1 MFCSTQR
8 TSVITVYFNKA
19 KSHVFTKETM
29 MKNMILVAGGTGDL
43 GGRIVRELLMKGAD
57 VRVLARPGSSPAKI
71 SELEKAGATVLTVNT
86 ANVIDVTNACAG
98 VSCVVS
104 ALAGLRETVIDAQRV
119 LLDAAVA
126 AGVPRFIPSD
136 YSIDFTKLPAGRN
149 RNLDL
154 RREFHTHLDKAP
166 IAATTIF
173 NGAFADMIT
182 GQMPLVLFKI
192 NRVLFW
198 GNADQRMDFT
208 TMDDT
213 AAFTAHAALDDST
226 PRFLRIAGDQISS
239 RELTAVVSDVTGD
252 TYSLLR
258 AGGLGFLSAMI
269 SVARFVAPGEKE
281 IYPAWQGMQYM
292 RDMLDGRGKMPA
304 VDNNRYPNLTWHTLK
319 DVLTAF
325 RADNTKP

>member
-1 MFCSTQR
+1 VKGRIGFT
-8 TSVITVYFNKA
+8 
-19 KSHVFTKETM
+19 TKENRM
-29 MKNMILVAGGTGDL
+29 NNMILVAGGTGEL
-43 GGRIVRELLMKGAD
+43 GGRIVRALVAKGAE
-57 VRVLARPGSSPAKI
+57 VRVVARPGSDPEKI
-71 SELEKAGATVLTVNT
+71 SQVQKLGATVLTVNT
-86 ANVIDVTNACAG
+86 WDVADITKACAD

-104 ALAGLRETVIDAQRV
+104 ALAGLRETVIDAQKV

-136 YSIDFTKLPAGRN
+136 FSIDFTRLPAGRN

-154 RREFHTHLDKAP
+154 RREFHAYLDKAP

-182 GQMPLVLFKI
+182 GQMPIVLFSLKRI
-192 NRVLFW
+192 LYW
-198 GNADQRMDFT
+198 GNMHHRMDFT

-213 AAFTAHAALDDST
+213 AAFTANAALDNET
-226 PRFLRIAGDQISS
+226 PRLLRIAGDQINI
-239 RELTAVVSDVTGD
+239 RELTAMVSDVTGD
-252 TYSLLR
+252 QYTTLR
-258 AGGLGFLSAMI
+258 PGGLGLLTALI
-269 SVARFVAPGEKE
+269 NVARFVAPGKKE

-304 VDNNRYPNLTWHTLK
+304 VDNARYPNLTWHTLK

-325 RADNTKP
+325 QATDKTQ